1 MYGFEMSTSRLPLHN
16 KNQNDEMTFKNEE
29 LVGTKP
35 AKNVMN
41 KK

>member
-1 MYGFEMSTSRLPLHN
+1 MYVFEMSTSRLPLHN

-29 LVGTKP
+29 LVDAKP
-35 AKNVMN
+35 VENVMN